1 MYKQDLTIEDYKE
14 RLGYANNALMML
26 SRDINQDRYQ
36 IGMINGVEFVISL
49 IEGRD
54 ADFIPIDI
62 SKLK

>member
-1 MYKQDLTIEDYKE
+1 
-14 RLGYANNALMML
+14 MML